1 MQFHNRTL
9 LSFRLKEKAAAWF
22 GGWRFFLYIIRN
34 EPNHHDLRVTTNYE
48 NGKLIMVV
56 GRPSLAALTR
66 AGTEAR
72 PTGGIRSYKTSRL
85 GNGAAVRRPHFRFQ

>member
-1 MQFHNRTL
+1 
-9 LSFRLKEKAAAWF
+9 
-22 GGWRFFLYIIRN
+22 
-34 EPNHHDLRVTTNYE
+34 
-48 NGKLIMVV
+48 MVV

-85 GNGAAVRRPHFRFQ
+85 GNGGTGRRPHFRFQ